1 MMFGRKS
8 LVTAIWDFVYGVSDT
23 LSAEYFSE
31 LLGVATA
38 ETQSIKKDA
47 GIEGDLEFGQKNI
60 SSLKRNLLNA
70 DEILR
75 LPHDKLIVNIRGN
88 KPLLLDKMIY
98 IEHPLSKKLKDV
110 SVSNYKPNWNDN
122 NHVEVKQKIIEQPK
136 TDISNNDEEFEE
148 ITFDNF

>member
-1 MMFGRKS
+1 M
-8 LVTAIWDFVYGVSDT
+8 
-23 LSAEYFSE
+23 
-31 LLGVATA
+31 LGVATA

-122 NHVEVKQKIIEQPK
+122 KQVEVKQKIIEQPK

>member
-1 MMFGRKS
+1 MARDNS
-8 LVTAIWDFVYGVSDT
+8 VTVIWDYVCGVSDT
-23 LSAEYFSE
+23 LSAEYFSS

-75 LPHDKLIVNIRGN
+75 LPHNKLIVNIRGN

-98 IEHPLSKKLKDV
+98 TEHPLCKKLKDV

-122 NHVEVKQKIIEQPK
+122 NQVESKPKIIEQTK
-136 TDISNNDEEFEE
+136 KESIDDDEFEE

>member
-1 MMFGRKS
+1 M
-8 LVTAIWDFVYGVSDT
+8 
-23 LSAEYFSE
+23 
-31 LLGVATA
+31 LGVATA

-75 LPHDKLIVNIRGN
+75 LPHNKLIVNIRGN

-98 IEHPLSKKLKDV
+98 TEHPLSKKLKDV
-110 SVSNYKPNWNDN
+110 SVSNYKPNWDDN
-122 NHVEVKQKIIEQPK
+122 KSIENKSKIEKTPK
-136 TDISNNDEEFEE
+136 KDISNDDDSEE